1 MPFNEVLGP
10 QPDGATI
17 GTMVNTCMQNKWDLM
32 LIEMR
37 VSATSKL
44 CIILWLSF
52 LFEVPGRSDP
62 IIDLTGTS
70 QA

>member
-1 MPFNEVLGP
+1 MPFDEVLGL
-10 QPDGATI
+10 QPDDATI
-17 GTMVNTCMQNKWDLM
+17 GTIVNTCMQNKWDLM

-37 VSATSKL
+37 VSTTSKL
-44 CIILWLSF
+44 CIILCLQF

>member
-1 MPFNEVLGP
+1 MPFDEVLRL

-17 GTMVNTCMQNKWDLM
+17 GTIIKTCMQNKWDLM

-37 VSATSKL
+37 VSTTSKL
-44 CIILWLSF
+44 CIVLCLPF
-52 LFEVPGRSDP
+52 LFEVPRRSD
-62 IIDLTGTS
+62 LSGTS